1 MTTLKESSN
10 RVHKFEKNG
19 WLELY
24 LPTSKSI
31 NYLQEDGQRTLIY
44 MKVFLPEIP
53 VNSNG
58 FRSRF
63 SFRLP
68 YSEKT

>member
-10 RVHKFEKNG
+10 RVHEFAKNE

-31 NYLQEDGQRTLIY
+31 NYLQEDA
-44 MKVFLPEIP
+44 PEDTYLHEGL
-53 VNSNG
+53 S
-58 FRSRF
+58 
-63 SFRLP
+63 
-68 YSEKT
+68 T

>member
-24 LPTSKSI
+24 LPTSK
-31 NYLQEDGQRTLIY
+31 Q
-44 MKVFLPEIP
+44 
-53 VNSNG
+53 VNKLTYCATSNK
-58 FRSRF
+58 
-63 SFRLP
+63 L
-68 YSEKT
+68 YENL

>member
-31 NYLQEDGQRTLIY
+31 NYLQEDGPDDTYLHEG
-44 MKVFLPEIP
+44 L
-53 VNSNG
+53 S
-58 FRSRF
+58 
-63 SFRLP
+63 
-68 YSEKT
+68 T

>member
-31 NYLQEDGQRTLIY
+31 NYLQED
-44 MKVFLPEIP
+44 V
-53 VNSNG
+53 
-58 FRSRF
+58 SRGHLF
-63 SFRLP
+63 
-68 YSEKT
+68 T

>member
-24 LPTSKSI
+24 LPTSKS
-31 NYLQEDGQRTLIY
+31 TY
-44 MKVFLPEIP
+44 MKHTATGLTGGRTYIQMISCFII
-53 VNSNG
+53 SQ
-58 FRSRF
+58 
-63 SFRLP
+63 
-68 YSEKT
+68 